1 MLKCDTNSV
10 VVLKMVFLFLQLG
23 KFYSFFCLSMETKHF
38 NAKDVPTTFTHK
50 PGSSNTFWIIL
61 ISVLF
66 FLFLVFSKW
75 DKIEEFFGFSL
86 ESTALNSG
94 FLLGEEVSVEGI
106 LTQDGDFITH
116 THKLSTL
123 TSGVFWL
130 KSKTINLNQYSWT
143 VLVEWLIDT
152 QHQELF
158 IIDVIKITA
167 QIDSGMLMS
176 WETETGT
183 IVGQYFPE
191 IWLYFSPSF
200 FDEYEIISTDKN
212 ILQIKSLTSN
222 STIKIDYFL
231 CKRGDA
237 NRDCKQLS
245 STFTDSSEKS
255 FTNQYGTTFYKLAE
269 VSSWFF
275 ANQDLFG
282 YFINNVPEQEVT
294 KISSYITLPTS
305 EYIKTMI
312 QPKVSTLCK
321 AGNIIMN
328 EVKKTTLFIDQ
339 GKPAVTFAGIW
350 EKWSAE
356 CTIILDL
363 SLSSFW
369 TVKSFNYKEDGL
381 TWANSTTSLDVPVVS
396 QPKPSQIDTNV
407 TQFPISLEKPLVFTS
422 SRGHSISF
430 PSSKISYSSTSV
442 SENLDTAW
450 VNCYVATNVIEY
462 AKKDLI
468 DSEPTVIV
476 YECKIKEN
484 VDLPYQYYLKPVSD
498 GRTFVVS
505 VLNPAWNDFANNIQV
520 TLNQ

>member
-10 VVLKMVFLFLQLG
+10 VVLKIAFLFLQSD
-23 KFYSFFCLSMETKHF
+23 KFYSFLLIMETNHF
-38 NAKDVPTTFTHK
+38 TAKDVPTTFNHK
-50 PGSSNTFWIIL
+50 QGASNTFWIIL

-75 DKIEEFFGFSL
+75 DKINEFFGFSL

-94 FLLGEEVSVEGI
+94 FTLWEEVSVEWI

-123 TSGVFWL
+123 TSGVFGL

-143 VLVEWLIDT
+143 ILIEGIIDA

-158 IIDVIKITA
+158 IIDVIKITS
-167 QIDSGMLMS
+167 QIDSWALMS
-176 WETETGT
+176 GELETGT
-183 IVGQYFPE
+183 IVGQYFSE
-191 IWLYFSPSF
+191 MWLYLSPSF
-200 FDEYEIISTDKN
+200 FDEYTIISTDKN
-212 ILQIKSLTSN
+212 ILEIKSLTSN
-222 STIKIDYFL
+222 TTIKIDYFL
-231 CKRGDA
+231 CKKGDS

-245 STFTDSSEKS
+245 STFADSSEKT
-255 FTNQYGTTFYKLAE
+255 FTTQYGTTFYKLSE

-294 KISSYITLPTS
+294 KLSSYLILPSS

-321 AGNIIMN
+321 AGNIVMN

-339 GKPAVTFAGIW
+339 GKPAVTFAGTW

-369 TVKSFNYKEDGL
+369 TVKSFDYKENGL
-381 TWANSTTSLDVPVVS
+381 TGTTLTPTLDTPVVS
-396 QPKPSQIDTNV
+396 QTKPIQTETNV
-407 TQFPISLEKPLVFTS
+407 AQFPISLEKPLVFTS

-430 PSSKISYSSTSV
+430 PSSKISYSSTSI
-442 SENLDTAW
+442 SENLDIAW
-450 VNCYVATNVIEY
+450 VNCYVATNIIEY

-468 DSEPTVIV
+468 DSEPEVIV
-476 YECKIKEN
+476 YECKVKDSVAI
-484 VDLPYQYYLKPVSD
+484 PAQYRAIYLSD
-498 GRTFVVS
+498 GRAFLVS
-505 VLNPAWNDFANNIQV
+505 VLNSAWIDFWNNIQV
-520 TLNQ
+520 TLN